1 MPETKTQPVPTPVP
15 HPAAAP
21 VIQPQGVKPPATAPA
36 AAAVC
41 DEPTKKAKED
51 FKNKGMYGPRNLSPP
66 ATKIGAFWAMYFP
79 YAEKLIILV
88 TGKTKFVD
96 GLKLSGT
103 NVQTDEPDLTEFA
116 TLLNEIGDAA
126 LNSDIVPA
134 YTWEEK
140 QKSKAQIAFKARIK
154 ETIDLWQKPGFS
166 FKVKDTCWEDIT
178 AKPEITIKV
187 EELGDAQLVSP
198 FTDNTD
204 NLQVRIVKVPEEEKI
219 EDVSKRVKKAIKDK
233 KKADKKWKSEYEKAS
248 TTADAGVSYTKNP
261 FKETDK
267 GYSRMTLA
275 SSDLHD
281 TPNAKKNKRSLLR
294 RQVFF
299 SKNQAYLQSEQ
310 RKELRRF
317 HQDFKE
323 ADEKPE
329 NSLVTTIG
337 HASTSGNPDLNNKIT
352 EKRIESTVG
361 YLKNLGF
368 KKTNSRIKTVNAST
382 SEMEKDEIIAKS
394 NPDADGFTKK
404 VDEKPYQ
411 RVDLIVGSGEL
422 QNTVAHE
429 FGHVFGLDDEYVSK
443 GTSFGGTGTVAGTEV
458 EHSGMSKAIGAGK
471 AVSESSDNMM
481 SMGNEVRAQHYATF
495 GWALKELTSKDWVIK
510 S

>member
-1 MPETKTQPVPTPVP
+1 MPEAKIQPTPAP
-15 HPAAAP
+15 LPLPAAAP

-103 NVQTDEPDLTEFA
+103 NVQTDEPKLSDFA
-116 TLLNEIGDAA
+116 TLLSEIGDND
-126 LNSDIVPA
+126 LNHDIIPA
-134 YTWEEK
+134 YTWKEK
-140 QKSKAQIAFKARIK
+140 QKSKAQIAFKARLK

-178 AKPEITIKV
+178 AKPEITINV

-204 NLQVRIVKVPEEEKI
+204 NLQVRIVKVPKEVEMEEVDAKVGTAI
-219 EDVSKRVKKAIKDK
+219 EDK
-233 KKADKKWKSEYEKAS
+233 KKANEKWTSKNEKAS
-248 TTADAGVSYTKNP
+248 KTRGAAVSYTKNP
-261 FKETDK
+261 FNKTDK
-267 GYSRMTLA
+267 GYSVMTL
-275 SSDLHD
+275 SSSKLDN

-299 SKNQAYLQSEQ
+299 SKNQTYLKSEQ
-310 RKELRRF
+310 REELHNF
-317 HQDFKE
+317 HKDFKE

-329 NSLVTTIG
+329 NSMVTMIG
-337 HASTSGNPDLNNKIT
+337 HASTSGNPDLNKKIT

-368 KKTNSRIKTVNAST
+368 SKTNSRIKTVNAST
-382 SEMEKDEIIAKS
+382 AEMEEDEKIAKS
-394 NPDADGFTKK
+394 NPDPK
-404 VDEKPYQ
+404 VAAKALEEKPYQ

-443 GTSFGGTGTVAGTEV
+443 
-458 EHSGMSKAIGAGK
+458 
-471 AVSESSDNMM
+471 
-481 SMGNEVRAQHYATF
+481 
-495 GWALKELTSKDWVIK
+495 
-510 S
+510 